1 MEQGD
6 AEAAAFY
13 LGAMAHYIGDVSQ
26 YGHSYPNE
34 VPHSDYENWV
44 KRRTDSF
51 NEGVFES
58 YIQED
63 GLVRRRPYTA
73 VKRISKATSGGQG
86 DILTAEEM
94 DDLYSERP
102 QRYVDSIGES
112 LNLVVHELADVL
124 HRFWLNEVAS

>member
-1 MEQGD
+1 
-6 AEAAAFY
+6 
-13 LGAMAHYIGDVSQ
+13 MAHYIGDVSQ